1 LLDKNPGSAGGF
13 VFVPGKAASMLG
25 SVSSASGSFPGGF
38 SAARL
43 FNGHRALYRGRMNPN
58 PFRWSFRAQCLLGF
72 LACAMLLGFAV
83 YMERFGGLRPC
94 PLCTFQRAAFIV
106 LGLVFLIGGLHA
118 PRGAA
123 GRRAYGVLGLLAAG
137 VGIAIAGRHV
147 WLTYL
152 PPDQVPACGPDLAY
166 MMDAFPLGDVVRKVL
181 TGSGECAK
189 VDWTLLGM
197 SMPEWSLSWFIVLA
211 LWALYAAFKQR

>member
-1 LLDKNPGSAGGF
+1 MG
-13 VFVPGKAASMLG
+13 VE
-25 SVSSASGSFPGGF
+25 FPGGF
-38 SAARL
+38 FATRL
-43 FNGHRALYRGRMNPN
+43 FNRHRAFYRARMNPN
-58 PFRWSFRAQCLLGF
+58 PIGWSFRAQYLLGF
-72 LACAMLLGFAV
+72 LACMALLGFAL
-83 YMERFGGLRPC
+83 YMEHFGGLRPC

-106 LGLVFLIGGLHA
+106 LGLVFLIGGLQA
-118 PRGAA
+118 PRGAG
-123 GRRAYGVLGLLAAG
+123 GRRGYGVLGLIAAS

-197 SMPEWSLSWFIVLA
+197 SMPEWSLLCFVVLA
-211 LWALYAAFKQR
+211 IWVLYAAFKRR

>member
-1 LLDKNPGSAGGF
+1 MRGGLG
-13 VFVPGKAASMLG
+13 VFPC
-25 SVSSASGSFPGGF
+25 GF
-38 SAARL
+38 FAVRL
-43 FNGHRALYRGRMNPN
+43 FNHHHAFYRARMNPN
-58 PFRWSFRAQCLLGF
+58 PIRWSFRAQCLLGF
-72 LACAMLLGFAV
+72 LACAALLGFAL

-94 PLCTFQRAAFIV
+94 PLCTFQRAAFIL
-106 LGLVFLIGGLHA
+106 LGLVFLVAALHA
-118 PRGAA
+118 PRSAG
-123 GRRAYGVLGLLAAG
+123 GRRAYGVLGLVAAG

-197 SMPEWSLSWFIVLA
+197 SMPEWSLLWFMLLVL
-211 LWALYAAFKQR
+211 WVVYAASRRR

>member
-1 LLDKNPGSAGGF
+1 
-13 VFVPGKAASMLG
+13 VW
-25 SVSSASGSFPGGF
+25 
-38 SAARL
+38 L
-43 FNGHRALYRGRMNPN
+43 FNHHRAFYRARMNPN
-58 PFRWSFRAQCLLGF
+58 PIRWSFRAQCLLGF
-72 LACAMLLGFAV
+72 LACVALLGFAL

-106 LGLVFLIGGLHA
+106 LGLVFLVAGLHA
-118 PRGAA
+118 PRSVG
-123 GRRAYGVLGLLAAG
+123 GRRGYGVLGLVAAS

-189 VDWTLLGM
+189 VDWTLLGL
-197 SMPEWSLSWFIVLA
+197 SMPEWSLLCFIVLA
-211 LWALYAAFKQR
+211 LWVLYAAFKQR